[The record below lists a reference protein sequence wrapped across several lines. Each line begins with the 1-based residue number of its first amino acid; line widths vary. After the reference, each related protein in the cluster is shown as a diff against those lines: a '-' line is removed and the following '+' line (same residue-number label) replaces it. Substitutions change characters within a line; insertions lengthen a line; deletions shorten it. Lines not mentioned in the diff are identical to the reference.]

1 MSVWDGAAEISLDG
15 AKQRT
20 VLAALLLSSG
30 HVLSD
35 DRLTELLWGEN
46 PPKTVN
52 AQIHTYVSRLRKYLG
67 DQVDLVRKRPGYL
80 LRDNGVAS
88 DVSKFRAHAS
98 AGTQALERGEAK
110 FATAEL
116 QAALGCWRGPALAGV
131 TEFLRAAE
139 GVRLEE
145 ERVAALE
152 NLVEAEL
159 TLGRH
164 ERLVSELTGLVT
176 DHPLRER
183 SRAQLM
189 VALFRCDRQADAL
202 AVFEDGRRILAGELG
217 VDPGPLLRQAQQD
230 VLTGKAALRQVAPVT
245 ATPVPPAMLPA
256 DVPELAGRDPQLRQL
271 RDLLRTSP
279 GETGHRRAVALVRGM
294 PGCGKTA
301 LAVRAAHDAHEDFPD
316 GQLFVDLGGDSGV
329 PREPAEVLRWFL
341 SALGAT
347 SAQVP
352 ESLSER
358 VNLYRSLIGDRR
370 ILVLLDNAAGW
381 QQVRPLLPGGRNC
394 RVVITSRSAPVT
406 AEVGCVLD
414 LGPLDAESALA
425 LFTDVVGEA
434 RVAAEQV
441 AARRI
446 TELCGRLPM
455 AVRIA
460 AARLVDKP
468 HWPISVLAGRLES
481 THSRLAE
488 LCTGD
493 MDIRTSL
500 AGSYARLPRDARRG
514 LVRLSVLETQ
524 EFPAR
529 VAAAALNEPVA
540 EVEEL
545 LESLVDARMTE
556 AVSVDATG
564 CVHYRFH
571 PLVRAFAQER
581 HLVGQLTTPRAARG
595 LYPAPAAV

>member
-1 MSVWDGAAEISLDG
+1 MSVWDGSAEISLDG

-67 DQVDLVRKRPGYL
+67 HRVDLVRKRPGYL

-88 DVSKFRAHAS
+88 DVSQFRTHA
-98 AGTQALERGEAK
+98 AMGAQALERGEAES
-110 FATAEL
+110 ATAAL
-116 QAALGCWRGPALAGV
+116 RAALGCWRGPALAGV
-131 TEFLRAAE
+131 TEFLRGAE

-145 ERVAALE
+145 ERLAALE
-152 NLVEAEL
+152 NLAEAEL
-159 TLGRH
+159 ALGRH

-189 VALFRCDRQADAL
+189 IALFRCDRQADAL

-217 VDPGPLLRQAQQD
+217 VDPGSLLRQAQQD
-230 VLTGKAALRQVAPVT
+230 VLTGAAALRQVAS
-245 ATPVPPAMLPA
+245 AGPVPPAMLPA

-279 GETGHRRAVALVRGM
+279 GEAGHRRAVALVRGM

-301 LAVRAAHDAHEDFPD
+301 LAVRAAHEAHANFPD
-316 GQLFVDLGGDSGV
+316 GQLFVDLGGDSGI
-329 PREPAEVLRWFL
+329 PAEPAEVLRWFL
-341 SALGAT
+341 TALGAT
-347 SAQVP
+347 SEQVP
-352 ESLSER
+352 DTLSER

-425 LFTDVVGEA
+425 LFTAVVGEA
-434 RVAAEQV
+434 RVAAEEV

-446 TELCGRLPM
+446 AELCGRLPM

-468 HWPISVLAGRLES
+468 HWPISVLARRLEDER
-481 THSRLAE
+481 SRLAE
-488 LCTGD
+488 LCLGD
-493 MDIRTSL
+493 MDVRTSL
-500 AGSYARLPRDARRG
+500 AGSYARLSQVARRG
-514 LVRLSVLETQ
+514 LVRLSLLETR

-540 EVEEL
+540 EVEDL

-581 HLVGQLTTPRAARG
+581 HLGAQLAAPRRG